1 MESLPDEYVDV
12 ASQITYT
19 AKSDEIKSASENTAE
34 AKAIAGGKDISE
46 VFINPVPGAR
56 IETGPRSLQVRWCG
70 LFIAAYAQF
79 AVKKFYAECVMRDRS
94 ITSQQ

>member
-46 VFINPVPGAR
+46 VFINPVPGVVSRPDQDHCKCDDAGYLLPLTHSSR
-56 IETGPRSLQVRWCG
+56 
-70 LFIAAYAQF
+70 
-79 AVKKFYAECVMRDRS
+79 
-94 ITSQQ
+94 